1 MSKVVFPSRRNAEG
15 LWAITAY
22 FNPIRYQRKR
32 ANYRIFRQHLGLP
45 LIAVELAYGAD
56 FELADA
62 DAEIVIRRRGG
73 DVLWQK
79 ERLLN
84 LALQALPDECNK
96 VAWVDCDVVFES
108 ADWAERTCALL
119 DSAKLVQPFTHLER
133 MPPDWSPGQAPPP
146 QESDVLR
153 SVPFLIASGM
163 SATACL
169 GTPASQIKCS
179 PGYVW
184 AANKQLLQQHKL
196 YDVCVVGGADT
207 AMARAAYG
215 CFEDALRLQHLARG
229 HYLAWA
235 SPFHEAVQSNVA
247 FVEGKLF
254 HLWHG
259 EPINRRYRERNDAL
273 SRFKFDPSADI
284 ALGQGDVWTWNSD
297 KTAMHEFVRDYFAGR
312 KEDG

>member
-1 MSKVVFPSRRNAEG
+1 MSKVVFPSRRNADG

-22 FNPIRYQRKR
+22 FNPIRYRRKR

-45 LIAVELAYGAD
+45 LIAVELAYGSD
-56 FELADA
+56 FELADD
-62 DAEIVIRRRGG
+62 DAEILIRRRGG

-84 LALQALPDECNK
+84 LALQALPDECRK
-96 VAWVDCDVVFES
+96 VAWVDCDVVFEA

-119 DSAKLVQPFTHLER
+119 DSAKLVQPFTHLHR
-133 MPPDWSPGQAPPP
+133 MPPNWAPGQEATS
-146 QESDVLR
+146 ESDVLN

-163 SATACL
+163 PTAKCL

-184 AANKQLLQQHKL
+184 AADKQLLQERTL
-196 YDVCVVGGADT
+196 YDACIVGGADS

-215 CFEDALRLQHLARG
+215 CFEDALRLQHLDRE

-235 SPFHEAVQSNVA
+235 APFHEAVRSNVG

-259 EPINRRYRERNDAL
+259 EPIKSPL
-273 SRFKFDPSADI
+273 P
-284 ALGQGDVWTWNSD
+284 
-297 KTAMHEFVRDYFAGR
+297 
-312 KEDG
+312 

>member
-1 MSKVVFPSRRNAEG
+1 MSKVVFPSRRNADG

-45 LIAVELAYGAD
+45 LIAIELAYGAD
-56 FELADA
+56 FELADD

-84 LALQALPDECNK
+84 LALQALPNECRK
-96 VAWVDCDVVFES
+96 VAWIDCDVVFEDT
-108 ADWAERTCALL
+108 DWAERTCVLL
-119 DSAKLVQPFTHLER
+119 DGAKLVQPFTHLHR
-133 MPPDWSPGQAPPP
+133 MPPNWTPTLEATS
-146 QESDVLR
+146 ELDVLN

-163 SATACL
+163 PTAKCL

-184 AANKQLLQQHKL
+184 AADKQLLQEHTL
-196 YDVCVVGGADT
+196 YDACIVGGADS

-215 CFEDALRLQHLARG
+215 CFEDALRLQNLNRD

-235 SPFHEAVQSNVA
+235 APFYEAVGSNVG

-259 EPINRRYRERNDAL
+259 EPVNRRYRERNDAL
-273 SRFKFDPSADI
+273 AHFRFDPLVDI
-284 ALGQGDVWTWNSD
+284 ALGHGGVWRWSSG
-297 KTAMHEFVRDYFAGR
+297 KTEMHEFVRDYFVGR